1 MPPKLDR
8 CVRSVTPRTGER
20 RAYAICTASLQRA
33 GVIPRKSKTMSTKMS
48 ARKHINPLYGRPDAP
63 ERRSPTE
70 RKHRRQMAA
79 LTFHEREA
87 LIRFAKSHSPG
98 WKKNLISRM
107 ESGQYMSDDVRAV
120 AQKLGAS
127 GIRKHVIPRESLR
140 SQKVA
145 NPSASCPRQS
155 PKFNAY
161 QGRTVKYRKKSYEI
175 EGCGIGRTAK
185 RSIGKQ
191 EEGTYA
197 LRALKT
203 GRKKYV
209 AKRVIRDLAYH
220 RGGKAILGMPKRKK
234 AVKNPSKRGKLTGAA
249 KAEFLARM
257 AAGRRR
263 AGR

>member
-1 MPPKLDR
+1 MASPSHVYFINVLR
-8 CVRSVTPRTGER
+8 GGSWHSSGFSMRST
-20 RAYAICTASLQRA
+20 
-33 GVIPRKSKTMSTKMS
+33 S
-48 ARKHINPLYGRPDAP
+48 A
-63 ERRSPTE
+63 
-70 RKHRRQMAA
+70 
-79 LTFHEREA
+79 
-87 LIRFAKSHSPG
+87 AK
-98 WKKNLISRM
+98 
-107 ESGQYMSDDVRAV
+107 VRAKYLLQHPSV
-120 AQKLGAS
+120 RPANIKAVRHSAS
-127 GIRKHVIPRESLR
+127 R
-140 SQKVA
+140 KVA

-203 GRKKYV
+203 GKKKYV

>member
-8 CVRSVTPRTGER
+8 CVRAVKPRTGTS

-33 GVIPRKSKTMSTKMS
+33 GVIPRKSKTMAAKRIPKTTTVLVIQGNYGYGWDDESEYDKGD
-48 ARKHINPLYGRPDAP
+48 RKNALADLKEYRFSGGQHRLIT
-63 ERRSPTE
+63 RRV
-70 RKHRRQMAA
+70 
-79 LTFHEREA
+79 
-87 LIRFAKSHSPG
+87 
-98 WKKNLISRM
+98 KNT
-107 ESGQYMSDDVRAV
+107 A
-120 AQKLGAS
+120 
-127 GIRKHVIPRESLR
+127 
-140 SQKVA
+140 KVA

-234 AVKNPSKRGKLTGAA
+234 AVKNPSKRGKFHGAA

-263 AGR
+263 TGR

>member
-1 MPPKLDR
+1 MAKIDIAR
-8 CVRSVTPRTGER
+8 MTDAEHREF
-20 RAYAICTASLQRA
+20 ASF
-33 GVIPRKSKTMSTKMS
+33 
-48 ARKHINPLYGRPDAP
+48 ARMYG
-63 ERRSPTE
+63 S
-70 RKHRRQMAA
+70 Q
-79 LTFHEREA
+79 
-87 LIRFAKSHSPG
+87 
-98 WKKNLISRM
+98 WKKQIRQRRMDGRLSGPAATAFNKIGPSGLIAYRLTM
-107 ESGQYMSDDVRAV
+107 AN
-120 AQKLGAS
+120 K
-127 GIRKHVIPRESLR
+127 I
-140 SQKVA
+140 A

-234 AVKNPSKRGKLTGAA
+234 AVKNPSKRGKLHGAA
-249 KAEFLARM
+249 KAEVVARM

>member
-1 MPPKLDR
+1 MAKHKGFEAGTRVIVEP
-8 CVRSVTPRTGER
+8 T
-20 RAYAICTASLQRA
+20 RA
-33 GVIPRKSKTMSTKMS
+33 GSKRSLPAANWVTSRRVVTLNEYAPNAGTLDVLDVTLSDGSEESIYDMNIVGKAP
-48 ARKHINPLYGRPDAP
+48 ARKIG
-63 ERRSPTE
+63 
-70 RKHRRQMAA
+70 
-79 LTFHEREA
+79 
-87 LIRFAKSHSPG
+87 
-98 WKKNLISRM
+98 
-107 ESGQYMSDDVRAV
+107 
-120 AQKLGAS
+120 
-127 GIRKHVIPRESLR
+127 
-140 SQKVA
+140 

-155 PKFNAY
+155 SKFNAY

-203 GRKKYV
+203 GKKKYV